1 MPVKKLFSM
10 TKIPESSPTESLLDF
25 NTLRHIK
32 PSLFNRLLI
41 LFEESVPDMVQ
52 QIRNA
57 WESGQIQLA
66 GKLTHNLKGSC
77 LAIGASR
84 MTDLCKQAQNQFTE
98 AVNPEFLPL
107 LVQMEHTFVLTLKEL
122 KQHQASL

>member
-10 TKIPESSPTESLLDF
+10 TKIPESSLTESLLDF
-25 NTLRHIK
+25 NTLQHIK

-84 MTDLCKQAQNQFTE
+84 MTDLCKQAQNQCME
-98 AVNPEFLPL
+98 SVPEFLPL
-107 LVQMEHTFVLTLKEL
+107 LIQMEHTFVLTLKEL